1 MSQVSYSEFVEHKH
15 AGVAVRIQWKL
26 FLIILI
32 SSSFLVLGMFL
43 TTQWTVDQ
51 GLLKYVNIREQN
63 TTKAISESLAT
74 AYSQRD
80 SWGFLERNPQI
91 LHRIARNSSR
101 QLNEDMAPPPR
112 HRPPLEFG
120 QRPFRAD
127 RGEPADGPS
136 DRRPPPPPRDAN
148 NAPFTVLDAA
158 KIYMAGRTFNT
169 QDPDKLEEVQLTPI
183 RHPSDQ
189 SIVGWLAFK
198 SPSRLR
204 DDFDLALSDEL
215 NKSFIWI
222 SLITLLVSAALAL
235 PLSYLLVRRIKSIAN
250 ATSQVAAGDYKQRIE
265 IESND
270 ELGDLAINFNHLA
283 QTLEANETARKRWI
297 ADISH
302 ELRTPLAIT
311 SGELEAMIDGIRS
324 PTPENLQSAHDEI
337 KHINR
342 LIDDLYQLT
351 NADIGALKYQKS
363 DINLNALL
371 EHEARYFEAK
381 AQEKGLDLTLSLCQ
395 TPCELWADA
404 SRMKQLFHNL
414 MNNALKYTDVPGSIE
429 ITADQEKNEAV
440 IVIKDSAPS
449 VNSEHLQKLFDPLY
463 RVESSRNR
471 KTGGSG
477 LGLAI
482 CKQIVL
488 GHGGSIEA
496 GTSDLGGIQITIK
509 LPLA

>member
-1 MSQVSYSEFVEHKH
+1 M
-15 AGVAVRIQWKL
+15 RIQWKL

-43 TTQWTVDQ
+43 TTQWTVDK

-63 TTKAISESLAT
+63 TTKTISEALAT

-80 SWGFLERNPQI
+80 SWVFLERNPQI
-91 LHRIARNSSR
+91 LNRIARNSSR
-101 QLNEDMAPPPR
+101 QFNDEMAPPPR
-112 HRPPLEFG
+112 HRPPREFG
-120 QRPFRAD
+120 HPPPQRPFRAD
-127 RGEPADGPS
+127 RPEPS
-136 DRRPPPPPRDAN
+136 DGHPPPPRDGN

-158 KIYMAGRTFNT
+158 KSHVAGRLFNP
-169 QDPDKLEEVQLTPI
+169 QDPDKLEEVQLTAI
-183 RHPSDQ
+183 RHPNDQ

-204 DDFDLALSDEL
+204 DDFDLALSEEL
-215 NKSFIWI
+215 NNSFIWI
-222 SLITLLVSAALAL
+222 SVITLLVSAALAL
-235 PLSYLLVRRIKSIAN
+235 PLSYLLVRRIKSIAD
-250 ATSQVAAGDYKQRIE
+250 ATRKVAEGDFGQRID
-265 IESND
+265 ISSKD
-270 ELGDLAINFNHLA
+270 ELGDLAQNFNHLA

-324 PTPENLQSAHDEI
+324 PTPENLQSAHEEI

-363 DINLNALL
+363 DIDLNALL
-371 EHEARYFEAK
+371 EHEARYFETK
-381 AQEKGLDLTLSLCQ
+381 ARETGLDLKLSLCQ
-395 TPCELWADA
+395 APCPLWADA

-414 MNNALKYTDVPGSIE
+414 LNNALKYTDSPGIIE
-429 ITADQEKNEAV
+429 IAVDQDKKDAF
-440 IVIKDSAPS
+440 IVIRDSAPC
-449 VNSEHLQKLFDPLY
+449 VDSEHLQKLFDPLY

-496 GTSDLGGIQITIK
+496 DTSDLGGIQITIK